1 MPYLAPHNV
10 LQVFGS
16 ITTEGEVEGW
26 SFGLRFGEGNR
37 LMGANLVGP
46 DDPNPAAA
54 LTAIENDLGT
64 WWQGMAEYFPT
75 AVRWQGFKFNAVDV
89 NGRYVNQ
96 TTTYRRDI
104 AAVLTGTGGSMLP
117 PQVAVA
123 VTLRTAAAR
132 GLASLGRV
140 YLPPFSATTLDA
152 GGRLNTA
159 ACDLTAQRFANLL
172 TNLGNWPNVD
182 NLNDYGNV
190 CVMSKVRTAATRRVN
205 RVDVGDLFDTMR
217 SRRKSL
223 REHRSPVSIVNS

>member
-1 MPYLAPHNV
+1 MPFLAAHNV

-16 ITTEGEVEGW
+16 ITTEAEVEQW
-26 SFGLRFGEGNR
+26 SFGLRFAQGNA
-37 LMGANLVGP
+37 LMGADKALAN
-46 DDPNPAAA
+46 DPKPALA
-54 LTAIENDLGT
+54 LNAIEQDLGT
-64 WWQGMAEYFPT
+64 WWTNMAEFMPT
-75 AVRWQGFKFNAVDV
+75 AVRWQGFKFNAVGVD
-89 NGRYVNQ
+89 GKYVEQ

-104 AAVLTGTGGSMLP
+104 TAVLTGSAAAMLP

-123 VTLRTAAAR
+123 VTLRTDAAR

-140 YLPPFSATTLDA
+140 YLPPFAAGTLDA

-159 ACDLTAQRFANLL
+159 ACDRTAELFAGLV
-172 TNLGNWPNVD
+172 TNLSNWPAVD
-182 NLNDYGNV
+182 APVDYGKV

-223 REHRSPVSIVNS
+223 REHRSPVRPVSS